1 MRISDWSSDVCS
13 SDLICSRNWG
23 DFPFFLIAIVIAPSP
38 PARRRGSKPWLGKV
52 AAGVWL
58 SPPARRRGSKPR
70 ERHGERGRAGR
81 LLRGGVDRN
90 IFGRSE
96 EHTSELQSLMRLSFA
111 VCCLKKKKTNQ
122 PRHINPTC
130 SRLTNIQ
137 HSTSQQIHHHRRA

>member
-90 IFGRSE
+90 IFGAKGGALDRKS
-96 EHTSELQSLMRLSFA
+96 TGLNS
-111 VCCLKKKKTNQ
+111 
-122 PRHINPTC
+122 RH
-130 SRLTNIQ
+130 
-137 HSTSQQIHHHRRA
+137 